1 MPILPVPMMPA
12 VRPCMLKP
20 TSPPGEVGVTGALIR
35 LMDAAVEGHHQAH
48 RMFGNGL
55 GE

>member
-20 TSPPGEVGVTGALIR
+20 TSPSRRSWRPGALIR